1 MAVKFPWNVLF
12 CRTNI
17 LFYIVYCFAY
27 QCYLLII
34 TVMYNSSDDILFV
47 IKMSNTT
54 VAHLT
59 GCNVQLVLFLW
70 QKIYFIHEK
79 KGAARCKKT
88 VDMVSC

>member
-1 MAVKFPWNVLF
+1 
-12 CRTNI
+12 
-17 LFYIVYCFAY
+17 
-27 QCYLLII
+27 
-34 TVMYNSSDDILFV
+34 MYNSSDDILFV

-79 KGAARCKKT
+79 KGAASARKQ
-88 VDMVSC
+88 